1 MPPTVAQII
10 APYEYQPE
18 HVERI
23 AFRTVQPPITILE
36 PNPVWPQ
43 RFEEVKEQI
52 QNALGDIIIDIAHS
66 GSTSVPG
73 LPAKDIID
81 IDLSL
86 KDATDE
92 RSYVKLLEDAGFRF
106 LLREPRWH
114 QHRFFVENWPGA
126 YHVNLHVWGPD
137 SPEVVRHRIFRDW
150 LLRNPEDV
158 KLYAKVK
165 REAAEQSTIAGDS
178 MMDYTQRK
186 DKTIQDILGRAFRD
200 MGYIQ

>member
-18 HVERI
+18 NVERI

-43 RFEEVKEQI
+43 RFEEVKERI
-52 QNALGDIIIDIAHS
+52 QNALGEIVIDIAHS
-66 GSTSVPG
+66 GSTS
-73 LPAKDIID
+73 
-81 IDLSL
+81 
-86 KDATDE
+86 DATDE
-92 RSYVKLLEDAGFRF
+92 ISYVKLLEEAGFQF
-106 LLREPRWH
+106 LLREPKWH
-114 QHRFFVENWPGA
+114 QHRFFVENWSGA

-150 LLRNPEDV
+150 LLRSPEDLQ
-158 KLYAKVK
+158 LYAKVK
-165 REAAEQSTIAGDS
+165 REAAEQSAIAGDS